1 MQAALLESYMSRI
14 DDCLVTIV
22 VSPRERFSVS
32 TRSLDSIYQHTDVP
46 FDLVYVDGGSPRYV
60 RDYLLKAASDRGFK
74 LIRRETFLSPNHA
87 RNLALRHVQ
96 TRYVVFID
104 NDVVVSPG
112 WLTPLIACAEE
123 TGAAI
128 VGPLICQGSPL
139 HAIVHCAGGECGVRE
154 IESHG
159 KRERHLF
166 EKIFSQGKSVAKL
179 APTLRRQPTHLAEF
193 HCMMVRLSA
202 LHDTGPLDERILS
215 TREHLD
221 LCMTV
226 AERGGEIY
234 FEPASVVTY
243 LNDAPMRLTDLHYY
257 MLRWGDAWER
267 TSLIRMA
274 EKWNLSTD
282 GTLGF
287 RLKHVGWRRRSYLIR
302 PLVRSMGLGAETMA
316 SKILMRGLTV
326 TDRCLNA
333 AISAMHRWS
342 DRSGR
347 RVESERLR

>member
-1 MQAALLESYMSRI
+1 M
-14 DDCLVTIV
+14 VTIV

-32 TRSLDSIYQHTDVP
+32 ARSLDSIYEHTDAP

-60 RDYLLKAASDRGFK
+60 RDYLAKSASERGFK
-74 LIRRETFLSPNHA
+74 LIRSETFLSPNHA
-87 RNLALRHVQ
+87 RNLALRHVPAE

-112 WLTPLIACAEE
+112 WLAPLIACAEE

-128 VGPLICQGSPL
+128 VGPLICQGTPL
-139 HAIVHCAGGECGVRE
+139 HTIVHCAGGECGVRE
-154 IESHG
+154 IEADG
-159 KRERHLF
+159 QRERHLF

-179 APTLRRQPTHLAEF
+179 APKLRRQPTHLAEF
-193 HCMMVRLSA
+193 HCMLVRFSVLSE
-202 LHDTGPLDERILS
+202 TGPLDERILS

-226 AERGGEIY
+226 AERGGVIY

-243 LNDAPMRLTDLHYY
+243 LNNTRMRLSDLHYY

-274 EKWNLSTD
+274 EKWNLSTE

-287 RLKHVGWRRRSYLIR
+287 RLRHVGWRRRTYLIR
-302 PLVRSMGLGAETMA
+302 PLVRSMGLGAETIA
-316 SKILMRGLTV
+316 SKIVMRGLTI
-326 TDRCLNA
+326 TERWLNA
-333 AISAMHRWS
+333 AISALHRGP
-342 DRSGR
+342 GR
-347 RVESERLR
+347 MERPLGSERLR

>member
-1 MQAALLESYMSRI
+1 MSRT

-22 VSPRERFSVS
+22 VSPRERFSIS
-32 TRSLDSIYQHTDVP
+32 ARSLESIYEHTDAP

-60 RDYLLKAASDRGFK
+60 RDYLAKVASERGFK
-74 LIRRETFLSPNHA
+74 LIRSETFLAPNHA
-87 RNLALRHVQ
+87 RNLALRHAQ

-139 HAIVHCAGGECGVRE
+139 HSIVHCAGGECGVRE
-154 IESHG
+154 IESRG

-179 APTLRRQPTHLAEF
+179 APTLRRQPTRLAEF
-193 HCMMVRLSA
+193 HCMMVRLSV
-202 LHDTGPLDERILS
+202 LREIGPLDERILS
-215 TREHLD
+215 TREHID
-221 LCMTV
+221 FCMLV
-226 AERGGEIY
+226 AERGGAIY

-243 LNDAPMRLTDLHYY
+243 LNNARMRLSDLHYY
-257 MLRWGDAWER
+257 MLRWGDGWER

-287 RLKHVGWRRRSYLIR
+287 RLRKVGWRRRNYLIR
-302 PLVRSMGLGAETMA
+302 PLVRSLGLGPQTVA
-316 SKILMRGLTV
+316 SRLIVRGLV
-326 TDRCLNA
+326 ILDRGLNA
-333 AISAMHRWS
+333 AIDALHRRS
-342 DRSGR
+342 DRIGPQR
-347 RVESERLR
+347 FR

>member
-1 MQAALLESYMSRI
+1 MSQT
-14 DDCLVTIV
+14 DDCLVTII

-32 TRSLDSIYQHTDVP
+32 ARSLDSIYEHTDAP
-46 FDLVYVDGGSPRYV
+46 FDLIYVDGGSPRYV
-60 RDYLLKAASDRGFK
+60 RDYLARAAAERGFK
-74 LIRRETFLSPNHA
+74 LIRSETFLSPNHA
-87 RNLALRHVQ
+87 RNLALRHAR

-139 HAIVHCAGGECGVRE
+139 HSIVHCAGGACGVRE

-193 HCMMVRLSA
+193 HCMVVRLSG
-202 LHDTGPLDERILS
+202 LREIGPLDERILS
-215 TREHLD
+215 TREHID
-221 LCMTV
+221 FCMLV
-226 AERGGEIY
+226 AERGGAIY

-243 LNDAPMRLTDLHYY
+243 LNNARMRLSDLHYY
-257 MLRWGDAWER
+257 MLRWSDAWER

-302 PLVRSMGLGAETMA
+302 PLVRSLGLGPETAA
-316 SKILMRGLTV
+316 SKLIVRGLV
-326 TDRCLNA
+326 ILDRRLNA
-333 AISAMHRWS
+333 AIDALHRRS
-342 DRSGR
+342 DRIGR
-347 RVESERLR
+347 RLGPQRLR